1 MSLNSSVASNL
12 CTLFGPSID
21 TQTSPTHK
29 YKLLSTNYA
38 RLPCN
43 EHPNK
48 ESHNIKYLEE
58 SSRLSESTRRI
69 GNVIAQNSPSGKFY
83 VQLRNKL
90 RWWPSEGHTHGNS
103 IIKTAQVQGRFTQR
117 CYYKGAT
124 SVTTKEN
131 SLNLSPTPGLT
142 PQRLN
147 YVKVS
152 SLSPS
157 TVSPSSML
165 LNSR

>member
-1 MSLNSSVASNL
+1 MTLRLHPPTNINYSAQIMRGSSVMNIP
-12 CTLFGPSID
+12 TKKVSIW
-21 TQTSPTHK
+21 
-29 YKLLSTNYA
+29 LL
-38 RLPCN
+38 
-43 EHPNK
+43 
-48 ESHNIKYLEE
+48 HNIKYLEE

-90 RWWPSEGHTHGNS
+90 GWWPSEGHTHGNS